1 MSVSDLLSAAAPD
14 DVLVSLLSDAEVRA
28 DPYRAYRRLREAAPV
43 HRSEVLPMW
52 VVTRFDDCASV
63 LRDPRFGKSDE
74 AQRIFGSAPD
84 ASERDVPIIS
94 RHSMLRMNPPDHT
107 RLRGLVA
114 REFTP
119 KRVEALR
126 PAIAAMVDAI
136 LDRLA
141 DAGGGDVMD
150 VLAFPLPVKV
160 IGELLGVPEAD
171 RDQFRWIVRDAA
183 AALEPMVDRATVQ
196 RAESASEEMTGYFR
210 ALIRERR
217 SEPTDDLIGALI
229 HLRDDDD
236 RLTEDELVAT
246 IVLLFA
252 AGFETTTN
260 LIGNG
265 LFSLIRNPDELRR
278 LRDDRSLLPGAVEEM
293 LRYESSVQLDARTAL
308 DDVDLAGHRIATGQL
323 VLTLL
328 GAANRD
334 PHRYPDPDRFDV
346 TRTGQQHLS
355 FAAGIHYC
363 LGAPLARLEGEVVFE
378 RLLDR
383 FTMIDAD
390 RNPQWRP
397 SLTLR
402 GLETLVVSV
411 S

>member
-1 MSVSDLLSAAAPD
+1 MSVLDVSSMTAPD
-14 DVLVSLLSDAEVRA
+14 EVLVALFSDAGVRA
-28 DPYRAYRRLREAAPV
+28 DPYPAFRRLRELAPV
-43 HRSEVLPMW
+43 HRSEVLPLW
-52 VVTRFDDCASV
+52 VVTRFDDCGAV
-63 LRDPRFGKSDE
+63 LRDPRFGKGDE
-74 AQRIFGSAPD
+74 TQRIFGSAPD
-84 ASERDVPIIS
+84 AAEREVPIIS

-107 RLRGLVA
+107 RMRGLVA

-126 PAIAAMVDAI
+126 SAIVALVDKI
-136 LDRLA
+136 LDQLA
-141 DAGGGDVMD
+141 DSDGGDVMD

-196 RAESASEEMTGYFR
+196 RAERASGEMNRYFR
-210 ALIRERR
+210 ALIAERR
-217 SEPTDDLIGALI
+217 NAPTDDLIGALI
-229 HLRDDDD
+229 HLRDDD
-236 RLTEDELVAT
+236 RLTEDELVST

-265 LFSLIRNPDELRR
+265 LISLIRNPDEFGR
-278 LRDDRSLLPGAVEEM
+278 LRADRSLLAGAVEEM

-308 DDVDLAGHRIATGQL
+308 EDTEVAGHRVEAGQV

-334 PHRYPDPDRFDV
+334 PHRYTDPDRFDV
-346 TRTGQQHLS
+346 GRTGQQHLS

-363 LGAPLARLEGEVVFE
+363 LGAPLARLEGEIVFD

-383 FTMIDAD
+383 FASIDAD
-390 RNPQWRP
+390 PIPRWRP

-402 GLETLVVSV
+402 GLETLPVSV

>member
-1 MSVSDLLSAAAPD
+1 
-14 DVLVSLLSDAEVRA
+14 
-28 DPYRAYRRLREAAPV
+28 
-43 HRSEVLPMW
+43 
-52 VVTRFDDCASV
+52 
-63 LRDPRFGKSDE
+63 
-74 AQRIFGSAPD
+74 
-84 ASERDVPIIS
+84 
-94 RHSMLRMNPPDHT
+94 MLRMNPPDHT
-107 RLRGLVA
+107 RMRGLVA

-126 PAIAAMVDAI
+126 PAIVAMVDDI
-136 LDRLA
+136 LDRLGE
-141 DAGGGDVMD
+141 AGGGDVMD

-196 RAESASEEMTGYFR
+196 RAERASEEMNRYFR
-210 ALIRERR
+210 ALIADRR
-217 SEPTDDLIGALI
+217 NAPTDDLIGALI

-236 RLTEDELVAT
+236 RLTEDELVST
-246 IVLLFA
+246 IVLVFA

-265 LFSLIRNPDELRR
+265 LMSLLRNPDELAR
-278 LRDDRSLLPGAVEEM
+278 LREDRSLLAGAVEEM

-308 DDVDLAGHRIATGQL
+308 EDADVAGHRVEAGQV

-334 PHRYPDPDRFDV
+334 PHRYADPDRFDV
-346 TRTGQQHLS
+346 GRTGQQHLS

-363 LGAPLARLEGEVVFE
+363 LGAPLARLEGEIVFD

-383 FTMIDAD
+383 FATIDAD
-390 RNPQWRP
+390 PTPKWRP

-402 GLETLVVSV
+402 GLETLPVAVS
-411 S
+411 